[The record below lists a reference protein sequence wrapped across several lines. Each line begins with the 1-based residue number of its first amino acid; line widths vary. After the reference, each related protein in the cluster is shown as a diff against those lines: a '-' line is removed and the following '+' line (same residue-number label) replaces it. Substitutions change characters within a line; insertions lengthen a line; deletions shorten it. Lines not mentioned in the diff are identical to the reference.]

1 MKKVMIGSII
11 LFVGAIWITTIL
23 YFAVTH
29 SVSSYFT
36 PPGRLLS
43 TVIFYDLVIPFYLS
57 IIFLIVGIVI
67 LGLEYFKKEH

>member
-1 MKKVMIGSII
+1 MKKAMIGSIV
-11 LFVGAIWITTIL
+11 LFVGAIWITAIL
-23 YFAVTH
+23 YFAVSH
-29 SVSSYFT
+29 PVSSYFT

-43 TVIFYDLVIPFYLS
+43 TLIFYDLVIPFYIS